1 MSIMIPPVLGPW
13 VKSNAEKRIFS
24 WFRDAQGTEDWIVL
38 HSLNIGEHIKLIHGE
53 TDFLVIAPELG
64 LFALEIK
71 GGRVQRLNGR
81 WHFTDKYN
89 NTNSSDRSPFE
100 QAWDGIYSI
109 LRYIKEHLDTA
120 HYRLKDVLFGIGA
133 MFPDVE
139 YNTLGIEN
147 PAWQVCDLSD
157 GANVRGF
164 ITRLSAQFRKDW
176 QKQHSG
182 KDDCCLPTSEE
193 ARWIASLLRPDFDL
207 VVPPHV
213 QIHQTESALIALTKE
228 QYRCLDQLEDN
239 PRCLMLGG
247 AGTGKTLLAVEQAR
261 RCLANGERV
270 GLFCYNNTL
279 GSWLAQAFKA
289 EEQKPLY
296 VGTVHSYVKRLMET
310 NGRTIRPTGE
320 EDEYWKTELPLQ
332 AAKLVAEQFDRII
345 IDEAQD
351 VLNNA
356 YLKLFDAALKKG
368 IQRGKWS
375 MYGDFSMQAIYA
387 SEQNVQFML
396 DTLEDMTSFV
406 RFRLTVNCRN
416 TREICEAIC
425 TASGYRPP
433 VKPWSRTSGP
443 DVDRRS
449 WKTPDEQY
457 DKLASLL
464 HELLRGGVAAS
475 GITILSP
482 RKRENSVAARIQGIP
497 VRNYTVPPVADVTF
511 STIHRFKGME
521 NQVIILTDI
530 MDYADSRLI
539 YVAMSRA
546 RSKLYIL
553 ENENAT
559 HEYDTLVFRRMME
572 K

>member
-1 MSIMIPPVLGPW
+1 MLIIILWLIQEEGKPFLTE
-13 VKSNAEKRIFS
+13 A
-24 WFRDAQGTEDWIVL
+24 AQ
-38 HSLNIGEHIKLIHGE
+38 SL
-53 TDFLVIAPELG
+53 T
-64 LFALEIK
+64 
-71 GGRVQRLNGR
+71 
-81 WHFTDKYN
+81 
-89 NTNSSDRSPFE
+89 
-100 QAWDGIYSI
+100 
-109 LRYIKEHLDTA
+109 
-120 HYRLKDVLFGIGA
+120 
-133 MFPDVE
+133 
-139 YNTLGIEN
+139 
-147 PAWQVCDLSD
+147 
-157 GANVRGF
+157 
-164 ITRLSAQFRKDW
+164 
-176 QKQHSG
+176 
-182 KDDCCLPTSEE
+182 
-193 ARWIASLLRPDFDL
+193 L
-207 VVPPHV
+207 VVENETGRAEISVSEFLGQKPPEKLR
-213 QIHQTESALIALTKE
+213 IEFLKRYSPK
-228 QYRCLDQLEDN
+228 
-239 PRCLMLGG
+239 
-247 AGTGKTLLAVEQAR
+247 AVKAEMS
-261 RCLANGERV
+261 NEPHKGFNV
-270 GLFCYNNTL
+270 
-279 GSWLAQAFKA
+279 KA
-289 EEQKPLY
+289 EEQKPRF

-310 NGRTIRPTGE
+310 NGLTLRPTGE

-351 VLNNA
+351 VLNCA

-387 SEQNVQFML
+387 SDQDVKFML

-416 TREICEAIC
+416 TKEICEAIC

-464 HELLRGGVAAS
+464 HELLRDGVAAS

-497 VRNYTVPPVADVTF
+497 VRNYTVPPAADVTF

>member
-1 MSIMIPPVLGPW
+1 MGLSIGDVEKITGIS
-13 VKSNAEKRIFS
+13 KDRIRYYEEKRLITPVRDTNNSYREYDNEEVLKLLGIQLYRSMDLGVKEIQQIQDSDSIEKICNVFKS
-24 WFRDAQGTEDWIVL
+24 RQEELQLQMAQLQYQKDIVSRSIDDCEKITDHLGKFTIKKVKPLRLIDKIDDLVSTEAGAKFRTESDEQMIIIRSFVRRIEL
-38 HSLNIGEHIKLIHGE
+38 TPEGIGE
-53 TDFLVIAPELG
+53 
-64 LFALEIK
+64 
-71 GGRVQRLNGR
+71 N
-81 WHFTDKYN
+81 
-89 NTNSSDRSPFE
+89 
-100 QAWDGIYSI
+100 
-109 LRYIKEHLDTA
+109 
-120 HYRLKDVLFGIGA
+120 
-133 MFPDVE
+133 
-139 YNTLGIEN
+139 
-147 PAWQVCDLSD
+147 
-157 GANVRGF
+157 
-164 ITRLSAQFRKDW
+164 
-176 QKQHSG
+176 
-182 KDDCCLPTSEE
+182 
-193 ARWIASLLRPDFDL
+193 
-207 VVPPHV
+207 
-213 QIHQTESALIALTKE
+213 
-228 QYRCLDQLEDN
+228 
-239 PRCLMLGG
+239 
-247 AGTGKTLLAVEQAR
+247 AVF
-261 RCLANGERV
+261 V
-270 GLFCYNNTL
+270 
-279 GSWLAQAFKA
+279 A
-289 EEQKPLY
+289 EE
-296 VGTVHSYVKRLMET
+296 
-310 NGRTIRPTGE
+310 TGE

-332 AAKLVAEQFDRII
+332 AEKLVAEQFDRII

-351 VLNNA
+351 VLNAA

-387 SEQNVQFML
+387 SDQDVQFML

-416 TREICEAIC
+416 TREVCEAIC

-464 HELLRGGVAAS
+464 HELLQDGVAAS

-482 RKRENSVAARIQGIP
+482 RKRENSVVARIQGIS
-497 VRNYTVPPVADVTF
+497 VRNYTVPPAADVTF